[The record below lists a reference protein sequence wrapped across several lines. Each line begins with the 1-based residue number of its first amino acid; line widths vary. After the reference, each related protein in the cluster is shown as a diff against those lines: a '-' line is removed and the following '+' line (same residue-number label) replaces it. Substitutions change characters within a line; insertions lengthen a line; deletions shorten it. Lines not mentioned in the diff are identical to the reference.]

1 MRDYEERRR
10 RYRRNRTI
18 IFVSLFVI
26 IIVIGA
32 IYLIRLFNRS
42 YQDYE
47 VMDRVD
53 NTEENLGGYLQYKS
67 AVVRYSRDGA
77 VAVDSKGNLLWN
89 GAYEMA
95 DPIADTCEDYVVI
108 ADRA

>member
-1 MRDYEERRR
+1 MC
-10 RYRRNRTI
+10 
-18 IFVSLFVI
+18 LFVI

-53 NTEENLGGYLQYKS
+53 NTEEN
-67 AVVRYSRDGA
+67 R
-77 VAVDSKGNLLWN
+77 
-89 GAYEMA
+89 
-95 DPIADTCEDYVVI
+95 EDICNIRVL
-108 ADRA
+108 